1 MESTLVS
8 AIVLCDGNV
17 SGASLLLPYVVNV
30 LEINDLNWQLYL
42 RYKSGSLL
50 VVPILPV
57 LLLTQLQ
64 IAV

>member
-17 SGASLLLPYVVNV
+17 AGASLLLPYVVNV
-30 LEINDLNWQLYL
+30 LEINDLNWQLLYL
-42 RYKSGSLL
+42 RYKSGNLL

-57 LLLTQLQ
+57 LLSLSYK
-64 IAV
+64 